1 MIKSRIN
8 YFIFVT
14 ICFLFIIAPGR
25 YAFAGEGSHAGAGGI
40 KSEPVIEPGN
50 KNETRWIIKENE
62 IRNENNMGE
71 DIPYDDDTIIEGNN
85 DPIDKTEINDP
96 IDRAEGNDPIDRAEI
111 NDPIDRAEK
120 DDPIDKE
127 DNE

>member
-1 MIKSRIN
+1 MIKSGIK
-8 YFIFVT
+8 YFILIT
-14 ICFLFIIAPGR
+14 ICFLFIITPGR
-25 YAFAGEGSHAGAGGI
+25 YAFAGEGSHAGTGRI
-40 KSEPVIEPGN
+40 VSEPVIEPGN
-50 KNETRWIIKENE
+50 RSETRHIIEDDA

-85 DPIDKTEINDP
+85 DPIDN
-96 IDRAEGNDPIDRAEI
+96 AES

-120 DDPIDKE
+120 NYPIDKE